1 MLIRLLTY
9 SLRFEAVSMQFQF
22 STSRYQFARL
32 SGLFSV
38 FAVIVMLAG
47 GWSVSRAQ
55 ESPFDLGNLGLGQSG
70 QPVTLSAF
78 FKTGPD
84 KTSGILTV
92 KAQIEDHWHV
102 YSLTQKPPTKP
113 TVLTVNAGSG
123 YTVTGPFTAN
133 SDPILKPTREGML
146 EEHEYGV
153 EWSAPVSF
161 DPGVDFNSLKI
172 PVRVDGQTCVSN
184 EDGSVGECRS
194 IGVDLTASFRGEL
207 AVARADVKF
216 KPQTGHALWSGTV
229 KPGTARPG
237 DTIVVDLTATPYDG
251 YHIYALDGGQKLAMG
266 SPSHI
271 VFSKSNGW
279 EHSKATVAGASH
291 TPADDPAGL
300 PYFSESVTWSFEV
313 TIPRDWT
320 AGDTSLGGSIG
331 FQTCTDAMCDKQAT
345 VDFSVPVS
353 ISMGDAP
360 SAEPAIVSFTDSSL
374 AYTKVVELSA
384 KIAVSGQASAGQWS
398 SYSLPL
404 VFSLAFLAGFILN
417 FMPCVLPVIG
427 LKIMSFVQQAG
438 ENPGRVI
445 WLNTVFSFGIISIFL
460 LLATLAV
467 FFGLGWGELYKN
479 TTFTVIMLSVVF
491 VFGLSF
497 FGIWEIPLPGFVG
510 SAGSGAANKEGFTG
524 TFLKGVLTTLLAT
537 PCSGPLIIPAVV
549 WAIAQ
554 PWWLTYMAFLAMGL
568 GMAAPYMVIGFFPAL
583 VKMLPRPGMWMET
596 FKKLMGFVL
605 MGTVVFFLSG
615 VNNKYQVSTLSLLVF
630 LGMACWWIGNTSL
643 AAELGEKLKAW
654 GYGTVIVGLGIAF
667 SFFVLLPQHELDW
680 QPYSKFQFDKLLAE
694 GNTVFVDFTAD
705 W

>member
-1 MLIRLLTY
+1 MQSRILSWPRSPGLPTLLAAVLTIFLVLY
-9 SLRFEAVSMQFQF
+9 GSEAKS
-22 STSRYQFARL
+22 
-32 SGLFSV
+32 
-38 FAVIVMLAG
+38 
-47 GWSVSRAQ
+47 
-55 ESPFDLGNLGLGQSG
+55 SG
-70 QPVTLSAF
+70 QENPFGKPGFGFGDTDKKVFVSAY
-78 FKTGPD
+78 FKTNPD
-84 KTSGILTV
+84 GVTGQLSVRATI
-92 KAQIEDHWHV
+92 QDHWHI
-102 YSLTQKPPTKP
+102 YSITQPDGGPQPTDIKVTP
-113 TVLTVNAGSG
+113 TEGFVLTGEFK
-123 YTVTGPFTAN
+123 PN
-133 SDPILKPTREGML
+133 SDPIIKNSGTFPVPE
-146 EEHEYGV
+146 EEHKFGV
-153 EWSAPVSF
+153 VWTAPIGIT
-161 DPGVDFNSLKI
+161 PGTNLQELKI
-172 PVRVDGQTCVSN
+172 EIKVNGQCCESLPDGTTGTCVQFKESPIAAW
-184 EDGSVGECRS
+184 E
-194 IGVDLTASFRGEL
+194 GVIE
-207 AVARADVKF
+207 VAAADAKF
-216 KPQTGHALWSGTV
+216 KPNTGHVLWSGKAT
-229 KPGTARPG
+229 PGTVRPG
-237 DTIVVDLTATPYDG
+237 ENVVVELTAQPTDG
-251 YHIYALDGGQKLAMG
+251 FHIYVLESGGEAESD
-266 SPSHI
+266 SPTRI

-279 EHSKATVAGASH
+279 EIAKSESH
-291 TPADDPAGL
+291 GSMLTPPQAKGGL
-300 PYFSESVTWSFEV
+300 PYFAEPVTWRFEMV
-313 TIPRDWT
+313 VPADQSP
-320 AGDTSLGGSIG
+320 GDMQIGGSIA
-331 FQTCTDAMCDKQAT
+331 FQTCDQLGCDPRAAIS
-345 VDFSVPVS
+345 FSLPVVV
-353 ISMGDAP
+353 
-360 SAEPAIVSFTDSSL
+360 SADSEAASKPTYALFSNSEIGYAGVAEL
-374 AYTKVVELSA
+374 AKKYALSGKA
-384 KIAVSGQASAGQWS
+384 NAGQWS

-438 ENPGRVI
+438 ESPGRVI

-510 SAGSGAANKEGFTG
+510 TAGSGAASKEGFTG

-568 GMAAPYMVIGFFPAL
+568 GMAAPYMLIGFFPAL

-596 FKKLMGFVL
+596 FKTIMGFVL

-615 VNNKYQVSTLSLLVF
+615 VNRKYQVSTLSLLVF
-630 LGMACWWIGNTSL
+630 LGMACWWIGKTSI

-654 GYGTVIVGLGIAF
+654 GYGTVITGLGIAF